1 MVKKFYMR
9 EVKEFDPIEYYD
21 KRIEEV
27 QRDKDLNLIQKTMV
41 TKYLETRK
49 KMIMKLS
56 VREQSNRQEAI
67 RTKAGREKQS
77 KNKMI

>member
-1 MVKKFYMR
+1 MVKKFQMR

-56 VREQSNRQEAI
+56 VREKSNRQEAI

-77 KNKMI
+77 ENKMI